1 MFCHKCGTQNEE
13 IAKFCCACGTQL
25 KSAIVSVN
33 SRQKVVLISCGKNK
47 LNVIKEI
54 RMLTGAGL
62 KEALTLADRAPV
74 ILKDDIDQMEAK
86 KIKST
91 FEGTGATIEIC

>member
-25 KSAIVSVN
+25 KSTVISIN
-33 SRQKVVLISCGKNK
+33 SRKKVVLISCGKNK

-54 RMLTGAGL
+54 RILTGAGL
-62 KEALTLADRAPV
+62 KEAVTLADRVPV
-74 ILKDDIDQMEAK
+74 TLKDNVNQEEAQ
-86 KIKST
+86 KIKRT
-91 FEGTGATIEIC
+91 FENVGAIIEIS